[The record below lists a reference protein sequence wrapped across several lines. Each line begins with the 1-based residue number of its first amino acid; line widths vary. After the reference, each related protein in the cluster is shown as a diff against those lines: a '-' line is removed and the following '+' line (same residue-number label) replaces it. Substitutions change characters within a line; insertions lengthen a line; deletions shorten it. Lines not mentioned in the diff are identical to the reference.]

1 MIHTKT
7 RTFPIL
13 INIKSVSSAFLSLCL
28 ILSLIPADLAFADA
42 NQLFITPSSSQMTKG
57 TTFCVDLKSYADTD
71 QSDGTAGGS
80 LTYPTSKLQVKSIM
94 TNGNK
99 CQGSTSSHYGKP
111 SITQQSG
118 KVIFNASRNPAPS
131 GIAQIIAV
139 TFKATGAGTAI
150 VGLSDDSRVNTATTT
165 YNVGSFV
172 ITDPTPPAP
181 SSSPSSPSSPSPI
194 PSSTPAP
201 VVSKPNSSDDDD
213 TADTTPTPDPTGL
226 VDNVTVD
233 GSYTSATI
241 TWDVNVKNGTS
252 TLNYGVDAVN
262 LDQVAK
268 ISKKSQTFNTTIDG
282 LIPGEQYYFT
292 ITGKGGSKEGEY
304 SGTIYTRG
312 YPIILNITENDVPA
326 ANARV
331 SIGNISRTTDANGKL
346 PLTLG
351 EGDYSGKI
359 TTSTATQ
366 NINLTV
372 KKKVIP
378 VDGTAPDVQTYPY
391 NLSSS
396 LLEQGPGTGTS
407 ILAFV
412 GILAVGLVVLG
423 IGFVGFVSY
432 RRRRFESGDA
442 PSQSNTSSVIVDDG
456 YNWQQQAPPAGTARP
471 VSAPTQAQALP
482 PPPSKPTHN
491 NSVFIDDDEP
501 VDMFDSV
508 DSPRKN
514 QTEEP
519 EQNSDTPTK
528 DETATNTTS
537 NKDSDITI
545 SH

>member
-1 MIHTKT
+1 
-7 RTFPIL
+7 
-13 INIKSVSSAFLSLCL
+13 
-28 ILSLIPADLAFADA
+28 
-42 NQLFITPSSSQMTKG
+42 MTIG

-71 QSDGTAGGS
+71 QSDGTASGS
-80 LTYPTSKLQVKSIM
+80 LTYPSSKLQVKSIM

-99 CQGSTSSHYGKP
+99 CQGSTSSHYGNP

-131 GIAQIIAV
+131 GIAQIITV
-139 TFKATGAGTAI
+139 TFKAIGAGTAI
-150 VGLSDDSRVNTATTT
+150 VGLTNDSKVNSATTT
-165 YNVGSFV
+165 YNVGSYV
-172 ITDPTPPAP
+172 ITDPTPPSP
-181 SSSPSSPSSPSPI
+181 SSSPSSPSSSSPI
-194 PSSTPAP
+194 PSSTPVP
-201 VVSKPNSSDDDD
+201 VVSKPNSSDDDNEV
-213 TADTTPTPDPTGL
+213 ADTTPTPDPTGL

-252 TLNYGVDAVN
+252 TLKYGIDAVN

-268 ISKKSQTFNTTIDG
+268 INKKSQTFTTTING
-282 LIPGEQYYFT
+282 LVPGEQYYFT
-292 ITGKGGSKEGEY
+292 ITGKGGAKEGEY

-312 YPIILNITENDVPA
+312 YPIILNITENNVPV

-372 KKKVIP
+372 KKKAIP
-378 VDGTAPDVQTYPY
+378 VDGAAPDVQTFPY

-412 GILAVGLVVLG
+412 GVLAVGLVVLG
-423 IGFVGFVSY
+423 VGFVGFVSY

-442 PSQSNTSSVIVDDG
+442 PSQSNASSVIVDDG
-456 YNWQQQAPPAGTARP
+456 YNWQQQAPPAAGTRP
-471 VSAPTQAQALP
+471 VSAPTQPTLP

-508 DSPRKN
+508 DSPKKN
-514 QTEEP
+514 QNEEP
-519 EQNSDTPTK
+519 EQNNDTPTQ
-528 DETATNTTS
+528 DESVTNTA
-537 NKDSDITI
+537 NNEDSDITI
-545 SH
+545 PH